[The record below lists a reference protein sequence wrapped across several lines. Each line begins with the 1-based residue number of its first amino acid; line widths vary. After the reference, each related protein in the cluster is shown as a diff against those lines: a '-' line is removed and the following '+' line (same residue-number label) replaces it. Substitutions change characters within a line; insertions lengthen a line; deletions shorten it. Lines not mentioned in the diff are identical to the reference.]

1 MYWLHQDE
9 NCRKTHCGKGELDA
23 FCPEHVAHHQA
34 RVSGALVPV
43 HPVSKIRVWYDKN
56 KTADKRGIPGQT
68 TYKQPQQTDRDQ
80 SRHLDNQPL
89 QERQT
94 HDGFLRTCHV
104 TSCHSKRAELYV
116 LTDSCSTQL
125 GGKIGQALTRS
136 IQDLIADNTSCVLQP
151 PEQPHVVFNAKSGTL
166 G

>member
-9 NCRKTHCGKGELDA
+9 NCRKTHCGKGKLDA

-68 TYKQPQQTDRDQ
+68 
-80 SRHLDNQPL
+80 
-89 QERQT
+89 
-94 HDGFLRTCHV
+94 
-104 TSCHSKRAELYV
+104 

-125 GGKIGQALTRS
+125 GRKIGQVLTRS